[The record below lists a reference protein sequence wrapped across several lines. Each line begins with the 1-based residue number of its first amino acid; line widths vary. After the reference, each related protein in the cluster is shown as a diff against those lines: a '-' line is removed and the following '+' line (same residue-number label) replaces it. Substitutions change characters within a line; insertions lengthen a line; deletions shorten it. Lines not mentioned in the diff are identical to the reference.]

1 MAAEEEED
9 RDIVLHT
16 HNEAADRAHSI
27 PLVRDRE
34 ACTSA
39 VDRVQKKVVEEE
51 DDSTSC
57 FLHPKNLPPIQWNEN
72 D

>member
-1 MAAEEEED
+1 MAVEEED
-9 RDIVLHT
+9 RDIVHT

-39 VDRVQKKVVEEE
+39 VDRDQKKVVEE
-51 DDSTSC
+51 DDNTSC